1 MKRLLIAFL
10 LLPQLATAQYREK
23 CFTLDLSDEVKEV
36 SVKSS
41 FHNDTV
47 INLPVKTPLSGL
59 SISGVATLKNNS
71 DSYIR
76 VDMKDNYN
84 YEHLVYENYPL
95 LSDELIIP
103 FSNTALETMAMD
115 EVVPTS
121 IRVELHHATIE
132 IKSIQYIESSS
143 ERKSSVNP
151 YSIQKAQCEY
161 IANQLNRNLEK
172 RKMTWRAGVT
182 SISEKNYEE
191 KKAMF
196 GGKLPQLY
204 GFDYYKGGIFVLPDS
219 EVSHNS
225 TITQRRNATTNQYVS
240 EWDWRNRHGKNW
252 MTSVKNQNPCNSCW
266 IFAAIG
272 SLEAY
277 INLYYNQITSYTNSD
292 NEQILGYNL
301 SEQEI
306 MSCIDNNSCN
316 SYGTPA
322 KALKYIKEN
331 GVVNEECFHYAAA
344 DRDCSEKC
352 QIPAERVYLESF
364 DTIPDNT
371 SGEVVKK
378 RLFRAPLPFSIIS
391 WRHTMVLTGY
401 KTLASGDVIRLSN
414 NSTMTIPP
422 GSDLIGTT
430 AWLFK
435 NSWGENWGEY
445 GYAYVIVSTSNRY
458 YTNSLKGAISCL
470 QHSENDIVCE
480 DADGDGYYFWG
491 IGPKPANCPSWVPD
505 TPDGDDSDINYGA
518 LDEYGNLEN
527 LPAGITIRTLTTCTD
542 SISLSH
548 RIGIVDGGL
557 LKITGATTQTGN
569 SKIRVCEGGILI
581 VDGGSL
587 LNANLELVPGSQ
599 LIVRNNGTISMAS
612 GNPFNAPKGVVV
624 NIEEGIIE

>member
-1 MKRLLIAFL
+1 
-10 LLPQLATAQYREK
+10 
-23 CFTLDLSDEVKEV
+23 
-36 SVKSS
+36 
-41 FHNDTV
+41 
-47 INLPVKTPLSGL
+47 
-59 SISGVATLKNNS
+59 
-71 DSYIR
+71 
-76 VDMKDNYN
+76 
-84 YEHLVYENYPL
+84 
-95 LSDELIIP
+95 
-103 FSNTALETMAMD
+103 
-115 EVVPTS
+115 
-121 IRVELHHATIE
+121 
-132 IKSIQYIESSS
+132 
-143 ERKSSVNP
+143 
-151 YSIQKAQCEY
+151 
-161 IANQLNRNLEK
+161 
-172 RKMTWRAGVT
+172 
-182 SISEKNYEE
+182 
-191 KKAMF
+191 
-196 GGKLPQLY
+196 
-204 GFDYYKGGIFVLPDS
+204 
-219 EVSHNS
+219 
-225 TITQRRNATTNQYVS
+225 
-240 EWDWRNRHGKNW
+240 
-252 MTSVKNQNPCNSCW
+252 
-266 IFAAIG
+266 
-272 SLEAY
+272 
-277 INLYYNQITSYTNSD
+277 
-292 NEQILGYNL
+292 
-301 SEQEI
+301 
-306 MSCIDNNSCN
+306 
-316 SYGTPA
+316 
-322 KALKYIKEN
+322 
-331 GVVNEECFHYAAA
+331 
-344 DRDCSEKC
+344 
-352 QIPAERVYLESF
+352 LESF